1 MRHGRWPGTWK
12 TVCDVCGFWFPSEDL
27 KDRWDGLKVCSK
39 DWEIKHPQL
48 TIRVPPE
55 HVAPPWTRP
64 DPPDQF
70 VPGTECT
77 LWSRSAYAGLTTAG
91 CALAGNTNLSYEFLL
106 ALKNASTP

>member
-1 MRHGRWPGTWK
+1 MKHGPWPGTWLAA
-12 TVCDVCGFWFPSEDL
+12 CDVCGFRFPSSEIR
-27 KDRWDGLKVCSK
+27 DRWDGLKVCSK

-64 DPPDQF
+64 EPPDVF

-77 LWSRSAYAGLTTAG
+77 LWGRSAYADLAEAD
-91 CALAGNTNLSYEFLL
+91 CAAADNTVIPYFILK
-106 ALKNASTP
+106 ALKDASIP

>member
-27 KDRWDGLKVCSK
+27 KDRWDGLKVCAK

-64 DPPDQF
+64 DPPDSF
-70 VPGTECT
+70 VPGSSCT
-77 LWSRSAYAGLTTAG
+77 LWGRSAYADLATAD
-91 CALAGNTNLSYEFLL
+91 CAQADYSLLSYAFLL
-106 ALKNASTP
+106 NLKNVSS